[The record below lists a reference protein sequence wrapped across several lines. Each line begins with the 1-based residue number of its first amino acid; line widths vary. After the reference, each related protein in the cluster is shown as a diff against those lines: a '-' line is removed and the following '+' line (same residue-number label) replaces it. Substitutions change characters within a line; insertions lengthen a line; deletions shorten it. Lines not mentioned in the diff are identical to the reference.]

1 LDSRESIFHD
11 YIDRFINMASTS
23 PWKPNRLLTIS
34 GPLLY
39 LLTKGPTALQERLLK
54 YLPASVNKEKLTKY
68 VKWLFILSAT
78 GQINT
83 LLSAWARNNW
93 LLSEPGE
100 KFGAR
105 GWDKEIVVITG
116 GSMGIGQE
124 TIRKLQAK
132 GLKIANLDISEPT
145 EECKYISKN
154 CNPEMRSTSN
164 GSFDLQ
170 FHT

>member
-1 LDSRESIFHD
+1 LETYEYNFQDLIVNL
-11 YIDRFINMASTS
+11 INMAVIS
-23 PWKPNRLLTIS
+23 PWKPNRLLAIS

-39 LLTKGPTALQERLLK
+39 LLTKGPVALQERLLQ
-54 YLPASVNKEKLTKY
+54 YLPANTSKEKLTKY
-68 VKWLFILSAT
+68 VRWIFLLSAT

-145 EECKYISKN
+145 EQCKYIS
-154 CNPEMRSTSN
+154 
-164 GSFDLQ
+164 SFR
-170 FHT
+170 TP